1 MTIVTCRW
9 PRVAT
14 PGTITTPINN
24 IKYLFRGNLDNISSI
39 NNTGCPKKKSTI
51 KQTKMAKHGRLVSIP
66 KWSKR
71 VRNAKPRCF

>member
-24 IKYLFRGNLDNISSI
+24 IKYLFRRNLNYISSI
-39 NNTGCPKKKSTI
+39 NNSNI
-51 KQTKMAKHGRLVSIP
+51 KL
-66 KWSKR
+66 
-71 VRNAKPRCF
+71 CD